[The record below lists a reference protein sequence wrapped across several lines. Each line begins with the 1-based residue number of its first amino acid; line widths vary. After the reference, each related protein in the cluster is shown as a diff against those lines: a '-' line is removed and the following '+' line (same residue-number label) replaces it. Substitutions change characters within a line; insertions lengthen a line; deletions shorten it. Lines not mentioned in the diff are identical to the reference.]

1 MSEIQRYEWAYAWSE
16 DAEKLKSD
24 TGGWCKAE
32 DVSVLERQ
40 VEELQAKVE
49 TYKEYFVKSEAKIT
63 RLAAQPQE
71 ENRKLKVKAA
81 LYDAVEE
88 AAHYLNDAEITLE
101 IENGSVSVVLQQQ
114 RGTTRIEGADQSLAE
129 QISEA
134 LDLAQPQE

>member
-1 MSEIQRYEWAYAWSE
+1 MSELQKYKIVIVTNGDNRVATMMPDSKGRWLFDE
-16 DAEKLKSD
+16 DAD
-24 TGGWCKAE
+24 GRIAE
-32 DVSVLERQ
+32 YQEQ
-40 VEELQAKVE
+40 VVAL
-49 TYKEYFVKSEAKIT
+49 
-63 RLAAQPQE
+63 RE